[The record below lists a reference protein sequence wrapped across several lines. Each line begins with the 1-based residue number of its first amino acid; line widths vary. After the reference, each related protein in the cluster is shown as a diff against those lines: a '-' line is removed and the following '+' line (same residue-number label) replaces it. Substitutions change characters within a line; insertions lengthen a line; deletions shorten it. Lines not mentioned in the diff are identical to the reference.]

1 MVGRR
6 GNPILSQCTG
16 YKELDALLARLTRDV
31 MLGLLKTCT
40 GIGADSLSKDRASE
54 IEVQVKD
61 NEGFLRLTVTAFV
74 VARRAVR
81 ALD

>member
-1 MVGRR
+1 
-6 GNPILSQCTG
+6 L
-16 YKELDALLARLTRDV
+16 LDRLARDV

-61 NEGFLRLTVTAFV
+61 SEGFLRLTVTASV
-74 VARRAVR
+74 VVRRTVR
-81 ALD
+81 ALE